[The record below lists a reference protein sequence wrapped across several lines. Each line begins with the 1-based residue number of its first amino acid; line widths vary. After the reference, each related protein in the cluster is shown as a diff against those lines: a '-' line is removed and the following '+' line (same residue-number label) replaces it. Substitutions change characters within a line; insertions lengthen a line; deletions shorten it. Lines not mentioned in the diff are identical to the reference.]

1 MRETNIFKVLADSQ
15 RRAILMMLRNE
26 RLNAGEIAEKLQIT
40 PAALSYHLKLLK
52 NADLISEYKEK
63 NFVYYEINTTVFD
76 ELIIWVNQF
85 GGKKVMWIVA
95 MIPVVVT
102 SVVLQ
107 FMPDIIPMHHDL
119 EGNTDRWGSKTESF
133 IFPVI
138 ILFITLFWHLLIY
151 VFEKKSKNANTEK
164 EQMEAKSSAKVL
176 CVVGI
181 SQAIM
186 FGIMHYFIL
195 YSSWIQA
202 NAGGEHAVIDIAKVS
217 CILCGIIFIVL
228 GNFMT
233 KAKRNAVVGVR
244 TVWSMHNDNT
254 WRKSNR
260 FGAICII
267 ITGLL
272 TIITTVFT
280 SGMTGT
286 IFMLIYL
293 LLETIVT
300 VVYSKKIYDKEIEK

>member
-1 MRETNIFKVLADSQ
+1 M
-15 RRAILMMLRNE
+15 
-26 RLNAGEIAEKLQIT
+26 
-40 PAALSYHLKLLK
+40 
-52 NADLISEYKEK
+52 
-63 NFVYYEINTTVFD
+63 
-76 ELIIWVNQF
+76 
-85 GGKKVMWIVA
+85 KKIMWIVA

-133 IFPVI
+133 IFP
-138 ILFITLFWHLLIY
+138 
-151 VFEKKSKNANTEK
+151 
-164 EQMEAKSSAKVL
+164 
-176 CVVGI
+176 
-181 SQAIM
+181 
-186 FGIMHYFIL
+186 
-195 YSSWIQA
+195 
-202 NAGGEHAVIDIAKVS
+202 AKVS

-293 LLETIVT
+293 LLATIVT

>member
-1 MRETNIFKVLADSQ
+1 M
-15 RRAILMMLRNE
+15 
-26 RLNAGEIAEKLQIT
+26 
-40 PAALSYHLKLLK
+40 
-52 NADLISEYKEK
+52 
-63 NFVYYEINTTVFD
+63 
-76 ELIIWVNQF
+76 
-85 GGKKVMWIVA
+85 KKIMWIVA

-195 YSSWIQA
+195 
-202 NAGGEHAVIDIAKVS
+202 
-217 CILCGIIFIVL
+217 L
-228 GNFMT
+228 GYRQMQ
-233 KAKRNAVVGVR
+233 VVNMR
-244 TVWSMHNDNT
+244 
-254 WRKSNR
+254 
-260 FGAICII
+260 
-267 ITGLL
+267 LL
-272 TIITTVFT
+272 TLQKFHVFCVV
-280 SGMTGT
+280 
-286 IFMLIYL
+286 LYL
-293 LLETIVT
+293 L
-300 VVYSKKIYDKEIEK
+300 Y

>member
-1 MRETNIFKVLADSQ
+1 
-15 RRAILMMLRNE
+15 
-26 RLNAGEIAEKLQIT
+26 
-40 PAALSYHLKLLK
+40 
-52 NADLISEYKEK
+52 
-63 NFVYYEINTTVFD
+63 
-76 ELIIWVNQF
+76 
-85 GGKKVMWIVA
+85 

-202 NAGGEHAVIDIAKVS
+202 NAGGEHAVSLRTPSWAEDWIVFCRCVPHLSGKPHEPCRRAGEGQKLS
-217 CILCGIIFIVL
+217 AILVCGS
-228 GNFMT
+228 
-233 KAKRNAVVGVR
+233 A
-244 TVWSMHNDNT
+244 
-254 WRKSNR
+254 
-260 FGAICII
+260 
-267 ITGLL
+267 
-272 TIITTVFT
+272 
-280 SGMTGT
+280 
-286 IFMLIYL
+286 
-293 LLETIVT
+293 
-300 VVYSKKIYDKEIEK
+300 

>member
-1 MRETNIFKVLADSQ
+1 M
-15 RRAILMMLRNE
+15 
-26 RLNAGEIAEKLQIT
+26 
-40 PAALSYHLKLLK
+40 
-52 NADLISEYKEK
+52 
-63 NFVYYEINTTVFD
+63 
-76 ELIIWVNQF
+76 
-85 GGKKVMWIVA
+85 KKIMWIVA

-293 LLETIVT
+293 LLATIVT
-300 VVYSKKIYDKEIEK
+300 VVYSKKIYDKEIKR

>member
-1 MRETNIFKVLADSQ
+1 M
-15 RRAILMMLRNE
+15 
-26 RLNAGEIAEKLQIT
+26 
-40 PAALSYHLKLLK
+40 
-52 NADLISEYKEK
+52 
-63 NFVYYEINTTVFD
+63 
-76 ELIIWVNQF
+76 
-85 GGKKVMWIVA
+85 KKIMWIAA

-107 FMPDIIPMHHDL
+107 FMPDVIPMHHDL

-151 VFEKKSKNANTEK
+151 IFEKKSIKAKTEK
-164 EQMEAKSSAKVL
+164 EHMEAKSSAKVL
-176 CVVGI
+176 SIVGL

-202 NAGGEHAVIDIAKVS
+202 NTGSLQATIDIAKVS
-217 CILCGIIFIVL
+217 CILCGIMFIVL

-233 KAKRNAVVGVR
+233 KAKRNSVVGLR
-244 TVWSMHNDNT
+244 TVWSMYNDNT

-260 FGAICII
+260 FAAISII

-272 TIITTVFT
+272 TIITTAFT
-280 SGMTGT
+280 DGMTST
-286 IFMLIYL
+286 IFLLAYL
-293 LLETIVT
+293 LLAT
-300 VVYSKKIYDKEIEK
+300 VVAVIYSKKIYDKEIDK

>member
-1 MRETNIFKVLADSQ
+1 M
-15 RRAILMMLRNE
+15 
-26 RLNAGEIAEKLQIT
+26 
-40 PAALSYHLKLLK
+40 
-52 NADLISEYKEK
+52 
-63 NFVYYEINTTVFD
+63 
-76 ELIIWVNQF
+76 
-85 GGKKVMWIVA
+85 KKIMWIVA

-293 LLETIVT
+293 LLATIVT
-300 VVYSKKIYDKEIEK
+300 VVYSKKISNEGRQLPPFVCYLLLPRFGGEYGLVNSRSFMSCFLDISLSCRDCGFSPYRCFQFLRLS

>member
-1 MRETNIFKVLADSQ
+1 MC
-15 RRAILMMLRNE
+15 LRK
-26 RLNAGEIAEKLQIT
+26 I
-40 PAALSYHLKLLK
+40 
-52 NADLISEYKEK
+52 
-63 NFVYYEINTTVFD
+63 
-76 ELIIWVNQF
+76 
-85 GGKKVMWIVA
+85 
-95 MIPVVVT
+95 
-102 SVVLQ
+102 
-107 FMPDIIPMHHDL
+107 
-119 EGNTDRWGSKTESF
+119 
-133 IFPVI
+133 
-138 ILFITLFWHLLIY
+138 
-151 VFEKKSKNANTEK
+151 KNANTEK

-293 LLETIVT
+293 LLATIVT
-300 VVYSKKIYDKEIEK
+300 VVYSKRYMIRK

>member
-1 MRETNIFKVLADSQ
+1 M
-15 RRAILMMLRNE
+15 
-26 RLNAGEIAEKLQIT
+26 
-40 PAALSYHLKLLK
+40 
-52 NADLISEYKEK
+52 
-63 NFVYYEINTTVFD
+63 
-76 ELIIWVNQF
+76 
-85 GGKKVMWIVA
+85 KKIMWTVA

-217 CILCGIIFIVL
+217 CILCGIVFIVL
-228 GNFMT
+228 G
-233 KAKRNAVVGVR
+233 
-244 TVWSMHNDNT
+244 
-254 WRKSNR
+254 
-260 FGAICII
+260 I
-267 ITGLL
+267 L
-272 TIITTVFT
+272 
-280 SGMTGT
+280 
-286 IFMLIYL
+286 
-293 LLETIVT
+293 
-300 VVYSKKIYDKEIEK
+300 

>member
-1 MRETNIFKVLADSQ
+1 M
-15 RRAILMMLRNE
+15 
-26 RLNAGEIAEKLQIT
+26 
-40 PAALSYHLKLLK
+40 
-52 NADLISEYKEK
+52 
-63 NFVYYEINTTVFD
+63 
-76 ELIIWVNQF
+76 
-85 GGKKVMWIVA
+85 KKIMWIVA

-217 CILCGIIFIVL
+217 CILCGIIFIL
-228 GNFMT
+228 
-233 KAKRNAVVGVR
+233 
-244 TVWSMHNDNT
+244 T
-254 WRKSNR
+254 WKHPLQSLCQPSDSTRCVYCCLPQSRRLSDCSYQSFWWQDTYRHAQK
-260 FGAICII
+260 
-267 ITGLL
+267 LL
-272 TIITTVFT
+272 TAGFYPAHT
-280 SGMTGT
+280 
-286 IFMLIYL
+286 
-293 LLETIVT
+293 
-300 VVYSKKIYDKEIEK
+300 D

>member
-1 MRETNIFKVLADSQ
+1 M
-15 RRAILMMLRNE
+15 
-26 RLNAGEIAEKLQIT
+26 
-40 PAALSYHLKLLK
+40 
-52 NADLISEYKEK
+52 
-63 NFVYYEINTTVFD
+63 
-76 ELIIWVNQF
+76 
-85 GGKKVMWIVA
+85 KKIMWTVA

-217 CILCGIIFIVL
+217 CILCGIVFIVL

-254 WRKSNR
+254 WR
-260 FGAICII
+260 
-267 ITGLL
+267 TGLL
-272 TIITTVFT
+272 TIITTAFT

-293 LLETIVT
+293 LAATLVA
-300 VVYSKKIYDKEIEK
+300 VVYSKKVYDKEIEK

>member
-1 MRETNIFKVLADSQ
+1 MADSQ
-15 RRAILMMLRNE
+15 RRDILIMLRNE

-85 GGKKVMWIVA
+85 GGKKYEKIMWIVA

-151 VFEKKSKNANTEK
+151 VFEKNQKCKYRKGTDGNK
-164 EQMEAKSSAKVL
+164 IFCK
-176 CVVGI
+176 
-181 SQAIM
+181 
-186 FGIMHYFIL
+186 GIMCCRNFCKQSCSGLCIILFFIL
-195 YSSWIQA
+195 LGYRQMQVVNMRLLTLQSFMYFVWYYIYCIRKFYDKGKTKCSS
-202 NAGGEHAVIDIAKVS
+202 GS
-217 CILCGIIFIVL
+217 
-228 GNFMT
+228 
-233 KAKRNAVVGVR
+233 
-244 TVWSMHNDNT
+244 
-254 WRKSNR
+254 SNR
-260 FGAICII
+260 
-267 ITGLL
+267 
-272 TIITTVFT
+272 
-280 SGMTGT
+280 
-286 IFMLIYL
+286 
-293 LLETIVT
+293 LE
-300 VVYSKKIYDKEIEK
+300 YAQ